1 MININISKHNP
12 VLIKCKA
19 LEEYS
24 KLVELVRF
32 NIKNKINKP
41 ITSAIK
47 KAMKAGLLKNYLP
60 RKSTEVENMLL
71 TEYDYDTDIA
81 VQRQEAFEQGISQGI
96 SQGVLKN
103 KLETAKKLLDMSL
116 TIQDIVK
123 ITGLSVKEI
132 KEIEQE

>member
-81 VQRQEAFEQGISQGI
+81 VQRQEAFEQGISQG
-96 SQGVLKN
+96 VLKN

>member
-1 MININISKHNP
+1 
-12 VLIKCKA
+12 
-19 LEEYS
+19 
-24 KLVELVRF
+24 
-32 NIKNKINKP
+32 
-41 ITSAIK
+41 
-47 KAMKAGLLKNYLP
+47 
-60 RKSTEVENMLL
+60 MLL